1 MVKSAATRLGSF
13 GRFVTALVATIALG
27 TSLVFA
33 QTSMATILG
42 TVRDTSGALV
52 PGVSITVKHTESGL
66 TRTVVSSERGS
77 YNVPLLPVGAYEI
90 TTTMPGF
97 KQEVR
102 SGINLVV
109 GQEAVVDLTLEV
121 GANAEQVTVT
131 GDAPLVN
138 TTTASVSGLV
148 NERQVKDLPLNGRSF
163 DNLITLNAG
172 AINYTALKT
181 PNAPTAGEGNS
192 FSVAGRRPLENLFL
206 LNGIEYSG
214 SSVQSNT
221 PGGVSGQLLGIDAIR
236 EFNLV
241 SDTYSAQYGKR
252 AGAQVNIVTQS
263 GTNQLHGTAF
273 EFLRN
278 SALDARN
285 FFDVQNAPAPT
296 PVPPFK
302 RNQFGGA
309 LGGPL
314 RKDKTFLFGN
324 YEGFRQR
331 LAISDVTTV
340 PDENARKGVLP
351 CNLIYTT
358 PATQAQNCP
367 DRNALLEVPGLDK
380 RMLPYMDFWPL
391 PNGRSLGSGV
401 ALSFNNPKE
410 SIREDFGTTR
420 LDHTFSDRD
429 SFSGTFTIDDGNKV
443 TPQTDPFFAVYAVT
457 RNEVASLQET
467 HLFSSQMINTFR
479 AGFSRADFNYD
490 SAPFGRSFAPELS
503 FVPGRDPGQITI
515 GGSNAASVSAITS
528 AGSNNNPD
536 VHNARNLF
544 TYDDGLQIIRGRHQ
558 ISSGIWFQRLQINDS
573 MASTKNGRAT
583 FSSLALFLQG
593 TVSNFTVP
601 PITTPLGFRSLEGAW
616 YVEDS
621 IRLRPNLNLR
631 LGLRHEFTNGFN
643 ERFHRAGNFIAGPD
657 GVLLTTPRI
666 GGSALTENNA
676 RFLFSPRVGLAWDP
690 FGKGNTSIR
699 AGFGT
704 YYDLQDNLEYP
715 LSNLPP
721 YNGAVSFLN
730 VSLPAFL
737 PTIHPGTQPAA
748 ACGEPG
754 APPPPSCTIY
764 APWGVD
770 ASMKTPTVEAWNF
783 TIEQQITPNTSLRLA
798 YVGSRGFH
806 HLATVDVNAIRP
818 QICSDVAGCSAGG
831 VLTAAQKG
839 APPGV
844 AVFDVRVPQGTKY
857 IPALPGG
864 APATRPNRYLSSVGY
879 FWLAESNASYNA
891 LQVDVTK
898 RMTQGLQFRANYT
911 WAKNLDIASAVTAA
925 TSLNEAASVLDPY
938 DVRRDWGPSA
948 LNPTSQATGNLTYQ
962 LPFGK
967 GKPWL
972 AGATGAAGKLAS
984 GWQLNA
990 IVTLLSGFP
999 VTPQVGSNQ
1008 SGNGDTRVPDRPNL
1022 NPAFSGPKII
1032 GRVEQWFNPAA
1043 YLLPTPGTFG
1053 DAGRGIL
1060 RGPGLATLD
1069 LSLFKATSISERT
1082 RLEFRAESFNLLNR
1096 ANIGLPN
1103 PIVFSGGTTS
1113 PSAGIITSTSTTSRQ
1128 IQFALKLA
1136 F

>member
-1 MVKSAATRLGSF
+1 MMPRSIFLDKPCKPVAKFLSKNHTCSSSESKGAKMVKSAATRPGSF
-13 GRFVTALVATIALG
+13 GRFVVVIVATIVLG

-33 QTSMATILG
+33 QTSTATILG

-97 KQEVR
+97 KQGVR

-131 GDAPLVN
+131 G
-138 TTTASVSGLV
+138 
-148 NERQVKDLPLNGRSF
+148 
-163 DNLITLNAG
+163 
-172 AINYTALKT
+172 
-181 PNAPTAGEGNS
+181 
-192 FSVAGRRPLENLFL
+192 
-206 LNGIEYSG
+206 
-214 SSVQSNT
+214 
-221 PGGVSGQLLGIDAIR
+221 QLLGIDAIR
-236 EFNLV
+236 KFNLV

-367 DRNALLEVPGLDK
+367 ERNALLEVPGLDK

-443 TPQTDPFFAVYAVT
+443 TPQPDPFFAVYAVT

-490 SAPFGRSFAPELS
+490 SAPFGKSFAPELS
-503 FVPGRDPGQITI
+503 FVPGRNPGQITI

-544 TYDDGLQIIRGRHQ
+544 TYEDGLEIIQGRHQ

-643 ERFHRAGNFIAGPD
+643 ERFHRAGNFVAGPD

-864 APATRPNRYLSSVGY
+864 SPGTRPNRYLSSVGY
-879 FWLAESNASYNA
+879 FWLFESNASYNA

-948 LNPTSQATGNLTYQ
+948 LNPTSQATGNFTYQ

-972 AGATGAAGKLAS
+972 AGATGAADKLAS

-1069 LSLFKATSISERT
+1069 LSLFKATSISISERT